1 PDRCLITIH
10 DKDPPNTPTDIP
22 LFLRGSLLNPLPQSS
37 HYRRR
42 RRRDKPRHFP
52 FSAAILVISNPNMV
66 VRAFPYCRGA
76 PQRPSNPRLLQGH
89 APIPTRTRYLRRSC
103 TTRPEVRSIVS
114 LDESDF
120 RVFVVSDLH
129 TDYKEN
135 MAWVECLSTN
145 KHRNDVLIV
154 AGDVA
159 ETYKN
164 FYLTMALLKE
174 KFEHVFFVPGNHDL
188 WCRKEGE
195 DYLDSLEKLNKLLGA
210 CRGLGVETQPLVING
225 LGIIP
230 LFSWY
235 HESFDKETD
244 ITGFRIPPL
253 EMACKDYHACKWPED
268 LSIRDDSLSLHFDAM
283 NKGNKERIKLIQS
296 TCSQIITFSHFLP
309 RQELCP
315 EKRMLFYPNLPKVIG
330 SDSLEQRIRSIHGT
344 EGSECACHVFGH
356 THFCWD
362 AMLDGIRYV
371 QAPLAYPR
379 ERKRRMNRGDNWL
392 PFCVYSDGEF
402 SGKMAPCF
410 WSDYYAANPRTP
422 HDTQLAPWVSRFYKQ
437 SIR

>member
-253 EMACKDYHACKWPED
+253 EMVIYF
-268 LSIRDDSLSLHFDAM
+268 L
-283 NKGNKERIKLIQS
+283 
-296 TCSQIITFSHFLP
+296 FS
-309 RQELCP
+309 
-315 EKRMLFYPNLPKVIG
+315 
-330 SDSLEQRIRSIHGT
+330 
-344 EGSECACHVFGH
+344 
-356 THFCWD
+356 
-362 AMLDGIRYV
+362 
-371 QAPLAYPR
+371 
-379 ERKRRMNRGDNWL
+379 
-392 PFCVYSDGEF
+392 
-402 SGKMAPCF
+402 
-410 WSDYYAANPRTP
+410 
-422 HDTQLAPWVSRFYKQ
+422 
-437 SIR
+437 